1 MPRTGITAYDI
12 LISCPGDVDKY
23 VDVINKC
30 IDEFNRLL
38 GRVNNS
44 EIVGRHWC
52 LTPTWTP
59 YGQPNFIG
67 LIQHASSM
75 NAAGE

>member
-1 MPRTGITAYDI
+1 MNR
-12 LISCPGDVDKY
+12 LIN
-23 VDVINKC
+23 VIN
-30 IDEFNRLL
+30 RLDL
-38 GRVNNS
+38 KR
-44 EIVGRHWC
+44 WC
-52 LTPTWTP
+52 LSPTWTP